1 MLGQVGAGGMGSV
14 YRVRDRL
21 TRQII
26 ALKHMTT
33 PRAAEAGQ
41 QSGNTDLRLAM
52 MQEFRMLASLRHPNI
67 ISVLDY
73 GFDEHRLPYFTMELL
88 EGGVTILEAGRGRP
102 LDEQIDLVVQ
112 VLQALVYLHR
122 HSIIHRDLKPANVL
136 VVDQQVKLLD
146 FGLAVVRGH
155 VEPEDRVVGT
165 LGYLAPELITGRPAS
180 AASDLYAV
188 GIMAYELFTGEHPF
202 KNGEP
207 HRIIDSILHQPADLT
222 PLDDTPAVRDV
233 VARLIAKDPAD
244 RYRSAYEPVLALAQ
258 ATGLP
263 LQLESTAAREG
274 FIQSAKFVGR
284 ELELHRLSEA
294 LEDTLAGMGSAW
306 LVAGESG
313 VGKSRLLEELRTLAL
328 VKGAM
333 VLYGEGIS
341 EGRAPYRLWRE
352 VVRRL
357 CLHSPVSRREAAIL
371 RRLIPDIEDITGMV
385 VPDLPELEARAAQD
399 RVGQVIEE
407 LFKRQQEPV
416 VVLLEDLHWVT
427 PRSLAVMH
435 RLSKVIGRSPVL
447 IIGTYRDDETP
458 RLPEQLPGVPVIRLR
473 RLTRPE
479 IATLSASMLGKAG
492 RQRQVVDLLEHETE
506 GNVFFMVE
514 VVRALAEEAGRLEDI
529 GRKPLPESVFAGG
542 MAHII
547 RRRLNRVPP
556 EHQPWLRLAAVVG
569 RDVDLNIMQTLLPGK
584 IEDRLNAG
592 AEAAVLEVEEG
603 HWRFAHNKLRE
614 ALLADIDPDERRGL
628 HHRVA
633 LALEQVYPDSPGH
646 MTDLM
651 YHWGMAGEPR
661 QEMRY
666 AIRAGENAFRLH
678 ASQEARQYFNRA
690 LELARAHPLESGEL
704 EQLYT
709 HYGRVL
715 ELSNRYRQAL
725 DCYEA
730 LLEISRERDERHLEL
745 VAIANMAALL
755 ASPNTQYNS
764 RRGFDLAYRG
774 LGLARELGDGYSEA
788 RMLRCLLALSLYAA
802 READAAIAYGQEALR
817 VARVH
822 DLRQQIALALND
834 LARVYVFTGRFS
846 DAEATLGES
855 ASLWPELDDIPLM
868 ADNLSITATQQFFLG
883 HYDRA
888 VTCSDLAYQLSES
901 IDYAWGQSDSRVI
914 VGNVYL
920 RRGEFDLAID
930 TMADCIRQSVRAGH
944 NAPLITTRSEM
955 ALACAMLGD
964 YTRAVDLL
972 VQARAATSTS
982 LSLQKPS
989 THGLEAWIPL
999 PQGNLDVA
1007 RALIAGLELPDFHYA
1022 LGITAQVLAEVETEL
1037 LLADGDPAGALA
1049 RIDAYLAVVEP
1060 RGERCSLPVAYRLR
1074 GIALDRLGRPE
1085 DALAA
1090 LDTARH
1096 HAVKMGALA
1105 DLWPVLADL
1114 NTVKTEMGDS
1124 VGADEALLHAQSV
1137 IEAVADSI
1145 AEANQRRAFLW
1156 LPQVVDVMGR

>member
-1 MLGQVGAGGMGSV
+1 MVGAGAMGSV

-21 TRQII
+21 TRQIV
-26 ALKHMTT
+26 ALKHMTA

-52 MQEFRMLASLRHPNI
+52 MQEFRMLTSLRHPNI

-73 GFDEHRLPYFTMELL
+73 GFDEQRLPYFTMELL
-88 EGGVTILEAGRGRP
+88 EGGATILEAGRGRP
-102 LDEQIDLVVQ
+102 LEEQIDLVVQ

-122 HSIIHRDLKPANVL
+122 HGIIHRDLKPANVL

-146 FGLAVVRGH
+146 FGLAVMRGY

-165 LGYLAPELITGRPAS
+165 LGYLAPEMITGRPAS

-188 GIMAYELFTGEHPF
+188 GIMAYEMFTGQHPF
-202 KNGEP
+202 KDGQP
-207 HRIIDSILHQPADLT
+207 HRIIDKILHQPADLS
-222 PLDDTPAVRDV
+222 PLDDTPEIRDV

-263 LQLESTAAREG
+263 LALESTAAREG
-274 FIQSAKFVGR
+274 FIQSAQFVGR
-284 ELELHRLSEA
+284 EVELHRLNEA
-294 LEDTLAGMGSAW
+294 LEDTLAGIGSVW

-341 EGRAPYRLWRE
+341 EGRAPYRVWRE

-357 CLHSPVSRREAAIL
+357 CLHSSISRREAATL
-371 RRLIPDIEDITGMV
+371 KRLIPDIEDITGIEAADL
-385 VPDLPELEARAAQD
+385 PDLETQAAQD
-399 RVGQVIEE
+399 RVGQVIEA

-416 VVLLEDLHWVT
+416 VVLLEDLQWVT
-427 PRSLAVMH
+427 PRSLAVVH
-435 RLSKVIGRSPVL
+435 RLSKVIGKSPVM

-458 RLPEQLPGVPVIRLR
+458 RLPDALPGVPVIKLR
-473 RLTRPE
+473 RLTRQE
-479 IATLSASMLGKAG
+479 IAALSASMLGKAG
-492 RQRQVVDLLEHETE
+492 RRRQVVDLLEHETE

-529 GRKPLPESVFAGG
+529 GQKPLPESVFAGG

-547 RRRLNRVPP
+547 RRRLNRVPA
-556 EHQPWLRLAAVVG
+556 EHRPWLKLAAVVG
-569 RDVDLNIMQTLLPGK
+569 RELDLPIMQLLMPGK
-584 IEDRLNAG
+584 IEDRLNAC

-614 ALLADIDPDERRGL
+614 ALLADIEPEERRGL
-628 HHRVA
+628 HYQVA
-633 LALEQVYPDSPGH
+633 LALEQVYPDAPGH

-661 QEMRY
+661 EEMRY

-678 ASQEARQYFNRA
+678 ASQEARQHFNRA
-690 LELARAHPLESGEL
+690 LELSRAHPLESGEL

-715 ELSNRYRQAL
+715 ELNNRYRQAL

-730 LLEISRERDERHLEL
+730 LLDISQQRADRHLEL
-745 VAIANMAALL
+745 AAIANMAALL
-755 ASPNTQYNS
+755 AAPNPQYNS
-764 RRGFDLAYRG
+764 GRGFELANRA
-774 LGLARELGDGYSEA
+774 LELARELGDGHSEA
-788 RMLRCLLALSLYAA
+788 RMLRCLLSLSLYAA
-802 READAAIAYGQEALR
+802 SESGTAIGYGQESLR
-817 VARVH
+817 VARAH
-822 DLRQQIALALND
+822 DLRQQTALALND
-834 LARVYVFTGRFS
+834 LARVYVFTGRF
-846 DAEATLGES
+846 DEAETTLGDS
-855 ASLWPELDDIPLM
+855 AALWPELDDIPLM
-868 ADNLSITATQQFFLG
+868 ADNLSITAMQQFFLG

-901 IDYAWGQSDSRVI
+901 IDYAWGQSYSRVL

-920 RRGEFDLAID
+920 RRGEFDRAID
-930 TMADCIRQSVRAGH
+930 TMNECIRLSVRAGQ
-944 NAPLITTRSEM
+944 NAPLITTRSEL
-955 ALACAMLGD
+955 ALAYAMLGD
-964 YTRAVDLL
+964 YSRAVDLL
-972 VQARAATSTS
+972 VQARAATSSS
-982 LSLQKPS
+982 LSFLAPS
-989 THGLEAWIPL
+989 TQTIEAWL
-999 PQGNLDVA
+999 RLRQGNPDAA
-1007 RALIAGLELPDFHYA
+1007 RGLIAGVELPDFHYA
-1022 LGITAQVLAEVETEL
+1022 LGIAGQVLAEVETEL
-1037 LLADGDPAGALA
+1037 LLNNGDPTGALA
-1049 RIDAYLAVVEP
+1049 RIDAYLVVI
-1060 RGERCSLPVAYRLR
+1060 ERQDVRCALPAAYRLR
-1074 GIALDRLGRPE
+1074 GIALQQLGRIDE
-1085 DALAA
+1085 ALAT
-1090 LDTARH
+1090 LDNARH
-1096 HAVKMGALA
+1096 QAVKMGALA
-1105 DLWPVLADL
+1105 DLWPVLAEL
-1114 NTVKTEMGDS
+1114 NTVKAELGDH

-1137 IEAVADSI
+1137 IETIADSI
-1145 AEANQRRAFLW
+1145 ADSNRRRAFLW